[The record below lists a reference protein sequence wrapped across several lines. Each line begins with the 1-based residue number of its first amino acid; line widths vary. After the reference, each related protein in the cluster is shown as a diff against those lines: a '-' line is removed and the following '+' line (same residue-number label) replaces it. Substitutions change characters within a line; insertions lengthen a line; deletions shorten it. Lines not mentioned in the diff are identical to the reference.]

1 MRRVRFRDEAGQSRA
16 GELIDGTIESGARSY
31 DFESVDVLPP
41 TEPTKLM
48 GIGANN
54 PSFIEE
60 SDKYDWPEAFSD
72 HPMYVKPPNCLVGHG
87 DTTVLPAD
95 GDVIFELEFGVV
107 IGRQCRN
114 VRPEDAMDVVEG
126 FTCYNDITDR
136 SGSDWIE
143 IKAFDS
149 AAPVGPVVASPDEV
163 PEDALMTLR
172 VNGEVRQQGRRSE
185 YIHDVVDVVS
195 NFSRHRTL
203 EAGDVLSLGTASGGL
218 DNLADGDAVELE
230 IEGVGTLEHDVAF
243 V

>member
-1 MRRVRFRDEAGQSRA
+1 
-16 GELIDGTIESGARSY
+16 
-31 DFESVDVLPP
+31 
-41 TEPTKLM
+41 
-48 GIGANN
+48 
-54 PSFIEE
+54 
-60 SDKYDWPEAFSD
+60 
-72 HPMYVKPPNCLVGHG
+72 
-87 DTTVLPAD
+87 
-95 GDVIFELEFGVV
+95 
-107 IGRQCRN
+107 
-114 VRPEDAMDVVEG
+114 MDVVEG